1 MIMFF
6 CFIDRRLSKWIE
18 KSKHYEIMIVIII
31 TSSGSRKLR
40 PVEIRFSR
48 GSCSPLCDLK
58 WESFLKLLGYLPKHR
73 CMMYKQQVTAWAMSF
88 GGLDLILWPQEAD
101 QREKG
106 AKKKKYRIFIF
117 TFCKCFWSAELE
129 QVSVLLW
136 ELQKFQGRKQDQE
149 QFALSGTSKPIHLKM
164 WPLPFW
170 LPCCALDGPDFSRGE
185 PYWVGASSHIS
196 PLRVQCPRKPAL
208 PGLCSVITAPNRR
221 NVLPTG
227 WVRCRAEWGSEAGL
241 RTFCLCSSFR
251 FGEL

>member
-1 MIMFF
+1 M
-6 CFIDRRLSKWIE
+6 
-18 KSKHYEIMIVIII
+18 III
-31 TSSGSRKLR
+31 TSSSSRKLR
-40 PVEIRFSR
+40 PKWKIRFSR

-58 WESFLKLLGYLPKHR
+58 MRIISQASRRPKHR
-73 CMMYKQQVTAWAMSF
+73 CMMYKQISNCVSSV
-88 GGLDLILWPQEAD
+88 LWGFRSYSGDPRKLT
-101 QREKG
+101 REKRG
-106 AKKKKYRIFIF
+106 QKKKYRIFIF

-129 QVSVLLW
+129 QASVLLW

-170 LPCCALDGPDFSRGE
+170 LPCCALDGPGLFKRRALLGWGQLTHI
-185 PYWVGASSHIS
+185 PYE
-196 PLRVQCPRKPAL
+196 
-208 PGLCSVITAPNRR
+208 CSVPENLPFLACALWLELQTGV

-241 RTFCLCSSFR
+241 PIFYLCSSFR